1 MMRVEQKQI
10 QAEAMD
16 EVELNADLQLQ
27 IEEQLTSLE
36 KRFREKELLL
46 KKQHNEQ
53 IVEVSVG

>member
-1 MMRVEQKQI
+1 MRVEQKQI